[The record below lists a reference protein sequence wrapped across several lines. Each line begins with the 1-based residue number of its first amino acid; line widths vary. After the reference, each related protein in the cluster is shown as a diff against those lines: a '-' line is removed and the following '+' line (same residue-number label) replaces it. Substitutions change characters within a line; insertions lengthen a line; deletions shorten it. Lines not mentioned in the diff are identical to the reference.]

1 MEASMEKKRSGTE
14 EMKVVETVQGLVSQN
29 LDTVEA
35 KIDST
40 VDSAKDAVHE
50 LRSEAQEIADRTL
63 TRFNGF
69 WGRMQEKADA
79 QMAQHPWII
88 LGTLLFVGYLLSRSQ
103 QSRRN

>member
-1 MEASMEKKRSGTE
+1 MEKTGLGSE

-50 LRSEAQEIADRTL
+50 LRSEAQEMADRTL

-79 QMAQHPWII
+79 RWLNTP
-88 LGTLLFVGYLLSRSQ
+88 GLSLELS
-103 QSRRN
+103 SLWDIS